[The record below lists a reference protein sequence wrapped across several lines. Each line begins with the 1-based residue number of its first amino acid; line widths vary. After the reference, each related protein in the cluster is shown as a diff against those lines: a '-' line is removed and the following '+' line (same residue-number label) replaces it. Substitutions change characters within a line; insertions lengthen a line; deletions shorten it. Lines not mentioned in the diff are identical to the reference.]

1 MFEYLNGKLFKCLR
15 YASSKDEHWA
25 AAPAFMAL
33 TLSVRL
39 SLGHHGRRYDVAD
52 ARLGEA

>member
-1 MFEYLNGKLFKCLR
+1 MFEYLYGKLFNCLL